1 MDLYFSCFFF
11 SFLESSVTRH
21 TDTYV
26 VTTATH
32 ADRLMMSG
40 LKKNIKKSD
49 YLQITVQ
56 TLVLS
61 DLRGTLIYHQLQVV
75 IRTNMLVLNQTPT
88 NYFFS

>member
-1 MDLYFSCFFF
+1 MMDLYFSCFFF

-40 LKKNIKKSD
+40 LKKILKN
-49 YLQITVQ
+49 
-56 TLVLS
+56 
-61 DLRGTLIYHQLQVV
+61 LIIYK
-75 IRTNMLVLNQTPT
+75 
-88 NYFFS
+88 